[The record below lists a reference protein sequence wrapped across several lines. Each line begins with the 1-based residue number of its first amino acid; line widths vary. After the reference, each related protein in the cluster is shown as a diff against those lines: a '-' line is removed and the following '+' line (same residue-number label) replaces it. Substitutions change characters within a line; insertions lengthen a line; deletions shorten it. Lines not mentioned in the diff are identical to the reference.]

1 MRAYRSEAATQTPE
15 LVGSGVGLGD
25 LVVAATIAAGALVIV
40 SGGLSLLVWR
50 SVWVELC
57 LALALVPYVILALGM
72 LLLVWR
78 QLVWTLESMT
88 GRDLD
93 QDGEVGQPERV
104 RLVPVNRR
112 VMVNGV
118 DSEDLALF
126 ARAAI
131 GSGDWTQAAW
141 RGRHM
146 PSGRRCTNDYHA
158 ALMGVLVKAG
168 IVQDYGPRSKGYLAV
183 SDTEAAL
190 QRLGV

>member
-40 SGGLSLLVWR
+40 GGGVSLLVWR

-57 LALALVPYVILALGM
+57 IGLALVPYVILAAAM
-72 LLLVWR
+72 LLWLRRGVL
-78 QLVWTLESMT
+78 QALEGMT
-88 GRDLD
+88 GLDLD
-93 QDGEVGQPERV
+93 GNGSIGDEQI

>member
-1 MRAYRSEAATQTPE
+1 MRTYRSEAAAQTPE
-15 LVGSGVGLGD
+15 LVGADVGFGD
-25 LVVAATIAAGALVIV
+25 LVKAATIAAGALVV
-40 SGGLSLLVWR
+40 VGGGVSLLVWR

-57 LALALVPYVILALGM
+57 IGLALVPFAVLALGM
-72 LLLVWR
+72 MLYLRRNLL
-78 QLVWTLESMT
+78 WTLESLT
-88 GRDLD
+88 GQDLD
-93 QDGEVGQPERV
+93 GDGMAGEPERV
-104 RLVPVNRR
+104 RLVPVNKR